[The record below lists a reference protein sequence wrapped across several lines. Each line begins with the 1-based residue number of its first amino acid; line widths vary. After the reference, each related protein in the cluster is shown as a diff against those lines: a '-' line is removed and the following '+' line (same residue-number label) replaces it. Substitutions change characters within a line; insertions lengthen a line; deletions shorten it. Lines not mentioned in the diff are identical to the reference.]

1 MSLDLTRLRGASHDN
16 ISVGGSY
23 TDTMIT
29 AQGFGSNAKS
39 SSAFV
44 RWVPNNKS
52 GSGYYSGNSVS
63 VTTSNL
69 SEYGYLE
76 FDAYAWSRAQGKSD
90 GYHLLKFD
98 YFNDTNSYNGGSSSP
113 GIRLGE
119 HYFADCNDEGL
130 SNGAAKLS
138 DWYGDSRKCVIV
150 IVNVG
155 NIHVN
160 SAWLNQFIEFR
171 SWRMTKN
178 VTTSS
183 ENWSYAAVITNINDI
198 GQLSEALQGK
208 GTLQDNATAQLVIE
222 HKESTV
228 GHAGYGED
236 LSSGTGAGTFSYTGT
251 SQSAQ
256 TIATRTINW
265 DNAGKDRVNPGEKL
279 RFTFDGKVQ
288 QGALHYNGYLKVK
301 LIEPG
306 IGGTS
311 TFTCESCDLYERIEG
326 LHTRVSSV
334 GAGAAT
340 LEIEAFAG
348 SGAGAG
354 GSPYTGIYGRNLEVY
369 KAGENPDQDRD
380 VALHKWHINSLNIAE
395 GPANFDLKVPSQ
407 FSTFYN
413 SDRNLADTSQNYTL
427 NASGSGLLNRQ
438 SNNGAAASSGP
449 GQYNHIRW
457 HGNQFTNISNSQ
469 PHGQVTEIRSPS
481 SNQTRDLALGGGSIT
496 VDSTKAYMAG
506 VWVRVREHAG
516 SQNRVSLIG
525 ESNGSNNKGYNGTT
539 YNANTKVYGPSV
551 ETDINLNSALTE
563 WKLMSFFFLP
573 DWMTATEVTAW
584 HDEYF
589 GEWAGEY
596 EFTTAAQQIASG
608 GINTPLDAR
617 VLKMGSNTTSVAFH
631 LRTEVYSSAS
641 IWQEMVYPF
650 FTEIDPMN
658 IKAGGDLHF
667 WNFTES

>member
-1 MSLDLTRLRGASHDN
+1 
-16 ISVGGSY
+16 
-23 TDTMIT
+23 
-29 AQGFGSNAKS
+29 
-39 SSAFV
+39 
-44 RWVPNNKS
+44 
-52 GSGYYSGNSVS
+52 
-63 VTTSNL
+63 
-69 SEYGYLE
+69 
-76 FDAYAWSRAQGKSD
+76 
-90 GYHLLKFD
+90 
-98 YFNDTNSYNGGSSSP
+98 
-113 GIRLGE
+113 
-119 HYFADCNDEGL
+119 
-130 SNGAAKLS
+130 
-138 DWYGDSRKCVIV
+138 
-150 IVNVG
+150 
-155 NIHVN
+155 
-160 SAWLNQFIEFR
+160 
-171 SWRMTKN
+171 MTKN
-178 VTTSS
+178 VAGVSK
-183 ENWSYAAVITNINDI
+183 NYSYAGVITNVNDI
-198 GQLSEALQGK
+198 GQLSEALQGV
-208 GTLQDNATAQLVIE
+208 GGLAANANVQLVIE
-222 HKESTV
+222 HDKSTI

-251 SQSAQ
+251 SQTAQ

-413 SDRNLADTSQNYTL
+413 SDRNLADTSQVYTL
-427 NASGSGLLNRQ
+427 NTSGSGLLNRQ
-438 SNNGAAASSGP
+438 SNNGAASMSGP

-596 EFTTAAQQIASG
+596 EFTTAAHQIASG

-631 LRTEVYSSAS
+631 LRTEV
-641 IWQEMVYPF
+641 
-650 FTEIDPMN
+650 
-658 IKAGGDLHF
+658 F
-667 WNFTES
+667 WYIQFLSNGR